1 MGGFHGR
8 PAYADVDAG
17 AALAVMR
24 NRIVH
29 ISAGGA
35 IDQIVADDPGMVAR
49 RSRLMQLVRSG
60 QGSPYWQDRDC
71 RGKHAG

>member
-8 PAYADVDAG
+8 PAYADVDAC

-24 NRIVH
+24 NRIVDM
-29 ISAGGA
+29 SAGAA

-49 RSRLMQLVRSG
+49 RSRLTQLARSG
-60 QGSPYWQDRDC
+60 QGSTSGTPRTGGRWTP
-71 RGKHAG
+71 A